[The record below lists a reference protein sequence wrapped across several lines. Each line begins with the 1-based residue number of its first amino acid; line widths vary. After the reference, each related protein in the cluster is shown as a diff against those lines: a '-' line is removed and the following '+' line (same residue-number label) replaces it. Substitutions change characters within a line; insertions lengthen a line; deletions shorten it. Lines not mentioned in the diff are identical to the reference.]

1 MTASAASSQF
11 QGAPRPG
18 PRLSTAGLLAQLEAN
33 HIALRERIAA
43 LGAVTDRPLPSKM
56 EYTSA
61 RLRLSQASIDRRSTV
76 NKILRFLEERAAPGD
91 HDAVVKVRSA
101 SGELIAHSVA
111 HLAKW
116 PTEAVAND
124 WAGYRDASRSMR
136 DHMLQVIEVEAA
148 VLGPAL
154 RT

>member
-76 NKILRFLEERAAPGD
+76 NKILRFLEERAAPGAQKIPAGLAVASAS
-91 HDAVVKVRSA
+91 DAVGICERDERS
-101 SGELIAHSVA
+101 E
-111 HLAKW
+111 
-116 PTEAVAND
+116 
-124 WAGYRDASRSMR
+124 R
-136 DHMLQVIEVEAA
+136 QVIAA
-148 VLGPAL
+148 
-154 RT
+154 